1 MIAVHS
7 PYCLY
12 ALKKLKPNGLA
23 LQSVIETVFFKDQ
36 FYYMKSFIL
45 KAVLLLGIAGTMLPN
60 VNAQVLQRQI
70 TTSPYKDSVVAA
82 GTKYFSFFSTPSG
95 LQGVSFSGVKAASG
109 GGTVNSYV
117 ILQVRTDT
125 MPGTA
130 TGSWIDYVY
139 PGTTKRDTL
148 FMTDLTT
155 VQGYQWP
162 VPTQFFNGVRAK
174 VVSTGTQKF
183 YVYYSQLRR

>member
-1 MIAVHS
+1 
-7 PYCLY
+7 
-12 ALKKLKPNGLA
+12 
-23 LQSVIETVFFKDQ
+23 
-36 FYYMKSFIL
+36 MKSFIA
-45 KAVLLLGIAGTMLPN
+45 KIVLLLAIAGAMIPT
-60 VNAQVLQRQI
+60 VNGQVLQRQV
-70 TTSPYKDSVVAA
+70 TTGNGKDSVVAA

-95 LQGVSFSGVKAASG
+95 LQGVSFSGIKATSG
-109 GGTVNSYV
+109 GGTVSSYV

-162 VPTQFFNGVRAK
+162 VPVQFFNGVRAK
-174 VVSTGTQKF
+174 VVSTGAQKF